1 MTPFDVPPDEMGI
14 DPEIANEE
22 LEALL
27 AGQGRDKNLD
37 LTRFVDDLST
47 AFPATAPAAAAHL
60 AAISNEAQLLADKG
74 DPVARPASNAVAPVP
89 QASRPPK
96 RWRNTMQDKKSRI
109 LIKIAAPIVAL
120 FAVLGIMGSA
130 GALPRTLQHLTS
142 HAAGFV
148 GLDLPSGDDEGNDS
162 TADDQ
167 GDQNDQGDV
176 KGATDQGDENDQ
188 GDSTGST
195 DTTDQGDQND
205 QGDSTGTSG
214 GSSDQG
220 DQNDQGD
227 STSSDSTDQGDQND
241 QGDSTGSTDTSD
253 QGDQNDQGDATGSS
267 GGSSDQGDQNDQ
279 GDSTGGSS
287 GGSSEND
294 QGDGG
299 SSQDNQGDSNDG
311 GSSDSSGSGSS
322 GSGSGSGD
330 NQD

>member
-22 LEALL
+22 LEAPL

-47 AFPATAPAAAAHL
+47 AFPASAPAAAAHL
-60 AAISNEAQLLADKG
+60 AAIANEAQLLADKG

-96 RWRNTMQDKKSRI
+96 RWRNTMKDKKARV
-109 LIKIAAPIVAL
+109 LIKIAAPVVAL

-167 GDQNDQGDV
+167 GDSNDQGDV
-176 KGATDQGDENDQ
+176 KDATHQGDQNDQ

-195 DTTDQGDQND
+195 DT
-205 QGDSTGTSG
+205 
-214 GSSDQG
+214 SDQG

>member
-47 AFPATAPAAAAHL
+47 AFPASAPAAAAHL
-60 AAISNEAQLLADKG
+60 AAIANEAQLLADKG

-96 RWRNTMQDKKSRI
+96 RWRNTMKDKKARV
-109 LIKIAAPIVAL
+109 LIKIAAPVVAL

-167 GDQNDQGDV
+167 GDSNDQGDV
-176 KGATDQGDENDQ
+176 KDA
-188 GDSTGST
+188 
-195 DTTDQGDQND
+195 TDQGDQND
-205 QGDSTGTSG
+205 QGDATGSTDT
-214 GSSDQG
+214 SDQG

-267 GGSSDQGDQNDQ
+267 GGSSDEGDQNDQ

>member
-47 AFPATAPAAAAHL
+47 AFPASAPAAAAHL
-60 AAISNEAQLLADKG
+60 AAIANEAQLLADKG

-96 RWRNTMQDKKSRI
+96 RWRNTMKDKKARV
-109 LIKIAAPIVAL
+109 LIKIAAPVVAL

-167 GDQNDQGDV
+167 GDSNDQGDV
-176 KGATDQGDENDQ
+176 KDA
-188 GDSTGST
+188 
-195 DTTDQGDQND
+195 TDQGDQND
-205 QGDSTGTSG
+205 QGDSTGSTDT
-214 GSSDQG
+214 SDQG
-220 DQNDQGD
+220 DQNHQGD

>member
-1 MTPFDVPPDEMGI
+1 MGI

-27 AGQGRDKNLD
+27 AGHGRDKNLD

-47 AFPATAPAAAAHL
+47 AFPASAPAAAAHL
-60 AAISNEAQLLADKG
+60 AAIANEAQLLADKG

-96 RWRNTMQDKKSRI
+96 RWRNTMKDKKARD
-109 LIKIAAPIVAL
+109 LIKIAAPVVAL

-176 KGATDQGDENDQ
+176 KDA
-188 GDSTGST
+188 
-195 DTTDQGDQND
+195 TDQGDQND
-205 QGDSTGTSG
+205 QGDATGSTDT
-214 GSSDQG
+214 SDQG

>member
-47 AFPATAPAAAAHL
+47 AFPASAPAAAAHL
-60 AAISNEAQLLADKG
+60 AAIANEAQLLADKG

-96 RWRNTMQDKKSRI
+96 RWRNTMKDKKARV
-109 LIKIAAPIVAL
+109 LIKIAAPVVAL

-148 GLDLPSGDDEGNDS
+148 GLDLPIGDDEGNDS

-167 GDQNDQGDV
+167 GDSNDQGDV
-176 KGATDQGDENDQ
+176 KDATH
-188 GDSTGST
+188 
-195 DTTDQGDQND
+195 
-205 QGDSTGTSG
+205 
-214 GSSDQG
+214 
-220 DQNDQGD
+220 
-227 STSSDSTDQGDQND
+227 QGDQND

-267 GGSSDQGDQNDQ
+267 GGSSDEGDQNDQ

>member
-1 MTPFDVPPDEMGI
+1 MSPFDVPWDEMGI

-27 AGQGRDKNLD
+27 AGHGRDKNLD

-47 AFPATAPAAAAHL
+47 AFPATTPAAGAHL
-60 AAISNEAQLLADKG
+60 AAITEQAHLLADKG

-96 RWRNTMQDKKSRI
+96 RWRNTVNDKKARI
-109 LIKIAAPIVAL
+109 LIKIAAPVVAL

-176 KGATDQGDENDQ
+176 KDA
-188 GDSTGST
+188 
-195 DTTDQGDQND
+195 
-205 QGDSTGTSG
+205 
-214 GSSDQG
+214 
-220 DQNDQGD
+220 
-227 STSSDSTDQGDQND
+227 TDQGDQND
-241 QGDSTGSTDTSD
+241 QGDSTGSSGGGGSD
-253 QGDQNDQGDATGSS
+253 QGDQNDQGS
-267 GGSSDQGDQNDQ
+267 
-279 GDSTGGSS
+279 
-287 GGSSEND
+287 
-294 QGDGG
+294 GG
-299 SSQDNQGDSNDG
+299 SSQDNQGDSRGD
-311 GSSDSSGSGSS
+311 SGSR
-322 GSGSGSGD
+322 GSGD
-330 NQD
+330 NQN

>member
-47 AFPATAPAAAAHL
+47 AFPASAPAAAAHL
-60 AAISNEAQLLADKG
+60 AAIANEAQLLADKG

-96 RWRNTMQDKKSRI
+96 RWRNTMKDKKARV
-109 LIKIAAPIVAL
+109 LIKIAAPVVAL

-167 GDQNDQGDV
+167 GDSNDQGDV
-176 KGATDQGDENDQ
+176 KDA
-188 GDSTGST
+188 
-195 DTTDQGDQND
+195 TDQGDQND
-205 QGDSTGTSG
+205 QGDSTGSTDT
-214 GSSDQG
+214 SDQG

>member
-47 AFPATAPAAAAHL
+47 AFPASAPAAAAHL

-96 RWRNTMQDKKSRI
+96 RWRNTMKDKKARV
-109 LIKIAAPIVAL
+109 LIKIAAPVVAL

-176 KGATDQGDENDQ
+176 KDA
-188 GDSTGST
+188 
-195 DTTDQGDQND
+195 TDQGDQND
-205 QGDSTGTSG
+205 QGDATGSTDT
-214 GSSDQG
+214 SDQG

>member
-1 MTPFDVPPDEMGI
+1 MSPFDVPPDEMGI

-27 AGQGRDKNLD
+27 AGHGRDKNLD

-96 RWRNTMQDKKSRI
+96 RWRNTVKDKKARI
-109 LIKIAAPIVAL
+109 LIKIAAPAVAL

-148 GLDLPSGDDEGNDS
+148 GLDLPSGDDEG
-162 TADDQ
+162 
-167 GDQNDQGDV
+167 
-176 KGATDQGDENDQ
+176 
-188 GDSTGST
+188 T
-195 DTTDQGDQND
+195 DT
-205 QGDSTGTSG
+205 
-214 GSSDQG
+214 
-220 DQNDQGD
+220 
-227 STSSDSTDQGDQND
+227 TDQGDQND

-253 QGDQNDQGDATGSS
+253 QGDQNDQGDSTGSS

-294 QGDGG
+294 QSDGG
-299 SSQDNQGDSNDG
+299 SSQDNEGDSSGD
-311 GSSDSSGSGSS
+311 SGSGSSDS

>member
-47 AFPATAPAAAAHL
+47 AFPASAPAAAAHL
-60 AAISNEAQLLADKG
+60 AAIANEAQLLADKG

-96 RWRNTMQDKKSRI
+96 RWRNTMKDKKARV
-109 LIKIAAPIVAL
+109 LIKIAAPVVAL

-167 GDQNDQGDV
+167 GDSNDQGDV
-176 KGATDQGDENDQ
+176 KDA
-188 GDSTGST
+188 
-195 DTTDQGDQND
+195 TDQGDQND
-205 QGDSTGTSG
+205 QGDSTGSTDTS
-214 GSSDQG
+214 
-220 DQNDQGD
+220 
-227 STSSDSTDQGDQND
+227 DQGDQND

-267 GGSSDQGDQNDQ
+267 GGSSDEGDQNDQ

>member
-27 AGQGRDKNLD
+27 AGHGRDKNLD

-47 AFPATAPAAAAHL
+47 AFPASAPAAAAHL
-60 AAISNEAQLLADKG
+60 AAIANEAQLLADKG

-96 RWRNTMQDKKSRI
+96 RWRNTMKDKKARV
-109 LIKIAAPIVAL
+109 LIKIAAPVVAL

-176 KGATDQGDENDQ
+176 KDA
-188 GDSTGST
+188 
-195 DTTDQGDQND
+195 TDQGDQND
-205 QGDSTGTSG
+205 QGDATGSTDT
-214 GSSDQG
+214 SDQG

-267 GGSSDQGDQNDQ
+267 GGSSDEGDQNDQ

>member
-27 AGQGRDKNLD
+27 AGHGRDKNLD

-96 RWRNTMQDKKSRI
+96 RWRNTMKDKKARV
-109 LIKIAAPIVAL
+109 LIKIAAPVVAL

-167 GDQNDQGDV
+167 GDSNDQGDV
-176 KGATDQGDENDQ
+176 KDA
-188 GDSTGST
+188 
-195 DTTDQGDQND
+195 
-205 QGDSTGTSG
+205 
-214 GSSDQG
+214 
-220 DQNDQGD
+220 
-227 STSSDSTDQGDQND
+227 TDQGDQND

>member
-47 AFPATAPAAAAHL
+47 AFPASAPAAAAHL
-60 AAISNEAQLLADKG
+60 AAIANEAQLLADKG

-96 RWRNTMQDKKSRI
+96 RWRNTMKDKKARV
-109 LIKIAAPIVAL
+109 LIKIAAPVVAL

-167 GDQNDQGDV
+167 GDSNDQGDV
-176 KGATDQGDENDQ
+176 KDA
-188 GDSTGST
+188 
-195 DTTDQGDQND
+195 TDQGDQND
-205 QGDSTGTSG
+205 QGDSTGSTDT
-214 GSSDQG
+214 SDQG

-267 GGSSDQGDQNDQ
+267 GGSSDEGDQNDQ

>member
-47 AFPATAPAAAAHL
+47 AFPASAPAAAAHL
-60 AAISNEAQLLADKG
+60 AAIANEAQLLADKG

-96 RWRNTMQDKKSRI
+96 RWRNTMKDKKARV
-109 LIKIAAPIVAL
+109 LIKIAAPVVAL

-167 GDQNDQGDV
+167 GDSNDQGDV
-176 KGATDQGDENDQ
+176 KDATHQGDQNDQ

-195 DTTDQGDQND
+195 DT
-205 QGDSTGTSG
+205 
-214 GSSDQG
+214 SDQG

>member
-1 MTPFDVPPDEMGI
+1 MSPFDVPPDEMGI

-27 AGQGRDKNLD
+27 AGHGRDKHLD

-96 RWRNTMQDKKSRI
+96 RWRNTMQDKKARI
-109 LIKIAAPIVAL
+109 LIKIAAPVVAL

-188 GDSTGST
+188 GDATGST
-195 DTTDQGDQND
+195 DT
-205 QGDSTGTSG
+205 
-214 GSSDQG
+214 SDQG

-253 QGDQNDQGDATGSS
+253 QGDQNDQGDSTGSS

-294 QGDGG
+294 QSDGG
-299 SSQDNQGDSNDG
+299 SSQDNQGDSSGN
-311 GSSDSSGSGSS
+311 SGSGSS
-322 GSGSGSGD
+322 DSGSSGSGSGD

>member
-27 AGQGRDKNLD
+27 AGHGRDKNLD

-47 AFPATAPAAAAHL
+47 AFPASAPAAAAHL
-60 AAISNEAQLLADKG
+60 AAIANEAQLLADKG

-96 RWRNTMQDKKSRI
+96 RWRNTMKDKKARV
-109 LIKIAAPIVAL
+109 LIKIAAPVVAL

-176 KGATDQGDENDQ
+176 KDA
-188 GDSTGST
+188 
-195 DTTDQGDQND
+195 TDQGDQND
-205 QGDSTGTSG
+205 QGDATGSTDT
-214 GSSDQG
+214 SDQG